1 MWPQWTYLILNL
13 IGIGLVISNHGKP
26 RTNENAYAWIISALI
41 QFFILFKGGF
51 FNGFFKP

>member
-1 MWPQWTYLILNL
+1 MWPQWTYVILTL
-13 IGIGLVISNHGKP
+13 IGVGLIIEQHGKP
-26 RTNENAYAWIISALI
+26 RGNQNAYASIIGIMI